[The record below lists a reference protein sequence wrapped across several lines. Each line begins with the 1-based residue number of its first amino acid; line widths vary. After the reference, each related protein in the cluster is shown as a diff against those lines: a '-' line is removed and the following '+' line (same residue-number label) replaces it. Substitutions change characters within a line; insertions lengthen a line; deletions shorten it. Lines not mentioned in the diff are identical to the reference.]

1 MIKKY
6 FWNCFILILPILIWN
21 ILLTDHLPKAYQPEV
36 FSKDIPSFLMYG
48 EQISRIM
55 IFLLAFLMPLYISK
69 SNKGQ
74 RLGLYIYTVGVLLY
88 FASWIML
95 IGFPNSAWSKSVV
108 GFSAPAITPALWLAG
123 IGLIGNS
130 FYFNL
135 PFRCWP
141 FMFISAIFLFFHISH
156 TIGVYYNIHS

>member
-6 FWNCFILILPILIWN
+6 VGNCFILMLPILIWN
-21 ILLTDHLPKAYQPEV
+21 ILLTDYLPRAYQPEV

-48 EQISRIM
+48 EQISRSM
-55 IFLLAFLMPLYISK
+55 IFLLAFLMPLDIAR

-74 RLGLYIYTVGVLLY
+74 RLGLYIYIGGVLLY

-95 IGFPNSAWSKSVV
+95 IGLPDSAWSNSMV

-135 PFRCWP
+135 SFRRWP

>member
-6 FWNCFILILPILIWN
+6 LGNCFILILPILIWN
-21 ILLTDHLPKAYQPEV
+21 ILLTDHLPRAYQPEV
-36 FSKDIPSFLMYG
+36 FSKDIPSFLMFG
-48 EQISRIM
+48 EQISRII
-55 IFLLAFLMPLYISK
+55 IFLLAFLMPLHISR
-69 SNKGQ
+69 SNRGQ
-74 RLGLYIYTVGVLLY
+74 RLGLYIYIVGVLLY

-95 IGFPNSAWSKSVV
+95 IGLPNSAWSNSMV

-135 PFRCWP
+135 PFRRWP

-156 TIGVYYNIHS
+156 TIGVYYTIHS

>member
-6 FWNCFILILPILIWN
+6 LGNCFILILPILIWN
-21 ILLTDHLPKAYQPEV
+21 ILLTDHLPPAYQPEV

-48 EQISRIM
+48 EQISRII
-55 IFLLAFLMPLYISK
+55 IFLLAFLMPLHISR

-74 RLGLYIYTVGVLLY
+74 MLGLYIYTVGVLLY

-95 IGFPNSAWSKSVV
+95 IGLPNSAWSNSMV

-135 PFRCWP
+135 PFRRWP

-156 TIGVYYNIHS
+156 TIGVYYTIHS

>member
-6 FWNCFILILPILIWN
+6 LGNCFILILPILIWN
-21 ILLTDHLPKAYQPEV
+21 ILLTDHLPKTYQPEV
-36 FSKDIPSFLMYG
+36 FSKDIPSSIMYG
-48 EQISRIM
+48 EQISRII
-55 IFLLAFLMPLYISK
+55 IFLLAFLMPLDISR
-69 SNKGQ
+69 SNRGQ
-74 RLGLYIYTVGVLLY
+74 RLGLYIYIVGVLLY

-95 IGFPNSAWSKSVV
+95 IGLRNSAWSNSMV

-135 PFRCWP
+135 PFRRWP

-156 TIGVYYNIHS
+156 TIGVYYTIHS